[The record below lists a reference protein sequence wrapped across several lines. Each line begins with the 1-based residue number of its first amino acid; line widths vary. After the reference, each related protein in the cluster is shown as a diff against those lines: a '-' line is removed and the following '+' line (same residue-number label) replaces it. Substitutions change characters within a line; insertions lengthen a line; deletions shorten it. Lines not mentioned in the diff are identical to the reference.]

1 MQVDISLDDH
11 IHTGEALEIYTA
23 NQCSSA
29 EQPQALMAAP
39 RSLHCAV
46 TARYARKLVGVGN
59 VICDDFLV
67 VYYPHMRV
75 HPGTR
80 AKV

>member
-11 IHTGEALEIYTA
+11 IHTDDVLDFYTA

-29 EQPQALMAAP
+29 EQPQALMAAL

-46 TARYARKLVGVGN
+46 TARYAGKLVGLGN
-59 VICDDFLV
+59 AICDQFLV

-75 HPGTR
+75 HLGTR